1 MRRSKHWLMRF
12 APKDVHA
19 AACVLAIV
27 AEKHDPHAKTVN
39 RLTKNIC
46 DFGVRKRAELGIDV
60 SRRGDFLLAL
70 FERDATGTDA

>member
-1 MRRSKHWLMRF
+1 M
-12 APKDVHA
+12 
-19 AACVLAIV
+19 